1 MSLPHDT
8 GAATARHS
16 ALDRVFGLVFAAA
29 LCTPGIA
36 YLTVG
41 GGDVSAEMR
50 KARAWPDV
58 GPSLAQWLAF
68 AEGFD
73 GWWADHAGL
82 RAEFLAARARVLWF
96 GLHASPNPAMLRGA
110 DDWLFLTR
118 EGALAGA
125 LGYLP
130 IDERELV
137 EWEYEIASRR
147 DFAQSHGARYRMVL
161 VPGKAAIYPEK
172 VPSWLAARGPSRLE
186 QFTEHMEAAG
196 LPVSHQ
202 LDLMRAER
210 ARDTELDLAY
220 WPLGTHWTPRAAA
233 RGAISVVRNLAPAF
247 EGLEPVAPTRMRLM
261 EGLYEGDSWAG
272 RLHLDGLLTQPALV
286 VDWRPPLRAKIGGRE
301 SVDAFRG
308 RTLTG
313 SGPADLSDWIAHD
326 SFAATC
332 LDVLA
337 EPFGSVYTRQDQ
349 ALDDDSI
356 EELQPDL
363 VLEYYVDRSLFNHSP
378 TLRRPSLAPRL
389 ASAFEVLAR
398 EAEPRPVR
406 PRWSRSSGVAA
417 GGAGRGR
424 DGGAVGEVL
433 EFADGDARLVLDTRD
448 WADAEFALLEIE
460 VASERQGRLSV
471 GYERERFS
479 IDPRQPSIATHPLE
493 PGRNRLVVYLPLHRM
508 RGAPWLGLPRGGS
521 VRLVG
526 LRRVEADVARLREL
540 LGPP

>member
-1 MSLPHDT
+1 MGSTHDQPL
-8 GAATARHS
+8 AAAQHS
-16 ALDRVFGLVFAAA
+16 PVDRVFGLVFAAA
-29 LCTPGIA
+29 LCVPGVA

-41 GGDVSAEMR
+41 GGDVSAELR
-50 KARAWPDV
+50 KAREFPAAPTSAAEW
-58 GPSLAQWLAF
+58 SEF
-68 AEGFD
+68 ADGFD
-73 GWWADHAGL
+73 AWWADHAGL
-82 RAEFLAARARVLWF
+82 RNAFLAARARVLWF
-96 GLHASPNPAMLRGA
+96 GLHASPNPAMLRGGG
-110 DDWLFLTR
+110 DWLFLTR

-130 IDERELV
+130 IDERELI

-147 DFAQSHGARYRMVL
+147 DFVQGLGARYRMVL

-172 VPSWLAARGPSRLE
+172 VPGWLAPRGPSRLE
-186 QFTEHMEAAG
+186 QFTAHMAAAG
-196 LPVSHQ
+196 LPVVDQ
-202 LDLMRAER
+202 LELMRAER
-210 ARDTELDLAY
+210 ARDTDVDLAY
-220 WPLGTHWTPRAAA
+220 WPLGTHWTPRTAA
-233 RGAISVVRNLAPAF
+233 RGAIAVTRNLAPAF

-261 EGLYEGDSWAG
+261 EGLFEGDSWAG
-272 RLHLDGLLTQPALV
+272 RLHLEGLLTQPALV

-301 SVDAFRG
+301 SVDQFRG

-313 SGPADLSDWIAHD
+313 SGPEDLTAWIAHD

-356 EELQPDL
+356 AELAPDL

-389 ASAFEVLAR
+389 ASAFETLAG
-398 EAEPRPVR
+398 EAEPRAVR
-406 PRWSRSSGVAA
+406 PRWSRSTGVAGSGDA
-417 GGAGRGR
+417 GDALDFARGS
-424 DGGAVGEVL
+424 
-433 EFADGDARLVLDTRD
+433 ARLVLDTRD
-448 WADAEFALLEIE
+448 WPDAEFALLEIE
-460 VASERQGRLSV
+460 VASERRARLSV

-479 IDPRQPSIATHPLE
+479 IDPRQPSLATYPLE

-508 RGAPWLGLPRGGS
+508 RGAPWVGLVGGGS
-521 VRLVG
+521 VRLLGMRCVD
-526 LRRVEADVARLREL
+526 ADVARLRDL